1 MYYEDYDYGFSEE
14 DLKTDFHI
22 ALDELIDAEVEKRL
36 VERIED
42 MDLLR
47 ERQKQYDEKIAE
59 AQRKVKEADEKRHEA
74 ERAQSKAERERDNT
88 IAQCK
93 QSISDATQS
102 KLDELF
108 GDWLKEKYVY
118 YLEKQRGWANCPY
131 CRSGKVNI
139 TLSNGDKAVTECK
152 VCGGHGYR
160 EYYEYECKSIETT
173 YPTFIKDNCTKRIE
187 LYFLRNSWSSGTTRI
202 ALRDALTFEEATQK
216 AKTLTE
222 ENKQKALQYLK
233 DRKEQL
239 DKENIKYENM

>member
-93 QSISDATQS
+93 QSISDATQA

-108 GDWLKEKYVY
+108 GDWLKERWVY
-118 YLEKQRGWANCPY
+118 YIRKEGSWVSCPY
-131 CRSGKVNI
+131 CHGGKVDI
-139 TLSNGDKAVTECK
+139 TLPNGDKAVTKCK
-152 VCGGHGYR
+152 VCGGEGHRDCYR
-160 EYYEYECKSIETT
+160 YDYAHIETS
-173 YPTFIKDNCTKRIE
+173 YPTFIKENRGKSIAP
-187 LYFLRNSWSSGTTRI
+187 YFISYGFYGGLTRV
-202 ALRDALTFEEATQK
+202 ALRDALTYEEA
-216 AKTLTE
+216 
-222 ENKQKALQYLK
+222 
-233 DRKEQL
+233 
-239 DKENIKYENM
+239 